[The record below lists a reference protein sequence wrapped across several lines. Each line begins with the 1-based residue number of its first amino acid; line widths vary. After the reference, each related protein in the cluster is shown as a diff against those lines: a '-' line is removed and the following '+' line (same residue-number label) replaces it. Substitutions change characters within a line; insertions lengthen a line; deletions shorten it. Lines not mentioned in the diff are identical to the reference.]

1 MGKPMAKRLLEAG
14 HHLRVYNRS
23 RRPIDE
29 LAAHGATPTGSPREA
44 ASGAEFVILMLPD
57 TPEVVE
63 VVLGVNG
70 VVEGASPGTT
80 VIDMSTVS
88 PETEREVGRRLADV
102 GVKYLDAPVT
112 GGTIGA
118 EQGTLTIMVGGDY
131 EAFGRAEPILSLL
144 GNKIIYMGPSG
155 SGQLAKLCN
164 QVSVALSLLGT
175 CEALL
180 LASKAGLD
188 LKKVLEAISTGAG
201 SSWQLVNLG
210 PRIMARDFDP
220 GFKAEHLAKDLRI
233 VSETAHTLS
242 LPLPGTAIVYQLLK
256 SLVAKGKGALGTQ
269 ALITVLEELAS
280 HHLAGH
286 QPSLSGSGDNS
297 CRSAPPYT
305 PRPRPSPSQSF

>member
-29 LAAHGATPTGSPREA
+29 LAAQGATPTASPREA

-57 TPEVVE
+57 TPEVLE

-88 PETEREVGRRLADV
+88 PETERDIERRLADV

-131 EAFGRAEPILSLL
+131 EAFRRAEPILSLL
-144 GNKIIYMGPSG
+144 GRKIIYMGPSG

-210 PRIMARDFDP
+210 PRIMNRDFDP

-233 VSETAHTLS
+233 VSETSHILS
-242 LPLPGTAIVYQLLK
+242 LPLPGTAVVYQLLK
-256 SLVAKGKGALGTQ
+256 SLVAKGKGSLGTQ

-280 HHLAGH
+280 HRLEGH
-286 QPSLSGSGDNS
+286 
-297 CRSAPPYT
+297 
-305 PRPRPSPSQSF
+305 